1 VNQIALFYPC
11 ESLAQQVGA
20 WARRYPQYTVKS
32 VFTKRLPDIRDAI
45 QGVDAAIVDA
55 TGDHAQAADAFS
67 QAATQL
73 GPQAALV
80 YTEGTDEQ
88 LELFVRSRGSLV
100 LFGPLEQNDWDGLFQ
115 HTLRQGRGRRL
126 AA

>member
-11 ESLAQQVGA
+11 DSLAQQVGA
-20 WARRYPQYTVKS
+20 WARRYPEYTVKS
-32 VFTKRLPDIRDAI
+32 VFTKRLPDIRAAI
-45 QGVDAAIVDA
+45 QGADAAVIDA
-55 TGDHAQAADAFS
+55 TGDQAQAADAFS

-80 YTEGTDEQ
+80 YTERTDGQ

-100 LFGPLEQNDWDGLFQ
+100 VFGPLEQNDWDGLFER
-115 HTLRQGRGRRL
+115 TLRQRRGGKL